1 VADDLERTEKPTPK
15 RRKEGRDK
23 GQVAVSTEVF
33 TVANLLGVT
42 LTLMLTGTSFIYMGI
57 STFRRLWA
65 PRNELDIEGAAELLR
80 IGFGAAATVLMPI
93 LLAAAGSSILIGLVQ
108 TRGNISTHKLK
119 PKASKLNPINNISR
133 IIKKQAVIELPK
145 SILKVLIVGGVIW
158 FVIARHF
165 EEYPGLSRLPL
176 IQIVGFQMRVVLEA
190 YLAGAV
196 AMMFIAA
203 IDYAYQYWQVAK
215 SLKMTRTEIKE
226 ERRQSEGDPHVK
238 AHLRS
243 MQFQRSRTRMIE
255 AVPKADVV
263 VTNPE
268 HISVALLYRRPEMGA
283 PKVVAK
289 GAGFLAHRIREIAQM
304 AGVPILENRPL
315 AQTLYRSVKVG
326 QTIPER
332 LYRAVAEVLSFV
344 YRLDRRRARAW

>member
-1 VADDLERTEKPTPK
+1 
-15 RRKEGRDK
+15 
-23 GQVAVSTEVF
+23 
-33 TVANLLGVT
+33 
-42 LTLMLTGTSFIYMGI
+42 M
-57 STFRRLWA
+57 
-65 PRNELDIEGAAELLR
+65 
-80 IGFGAAATVLMPI
+80 
-93 LLAAAGSSILIGLVQ
+93 
-108 TRGNISTHKLK
+108 
-119 PKASKLNPINNISR
+119 SR
-133 IIKKQAVIELPK
+133 V
-145 SILKVLIVGGVIW
+145 
-158 FVIARHF
+158 
-165 EEYPGLSRLPL
+165 
-176 IQIVGFQMRVVLEA
+176 
-190 YLAGAV
+190 
-196 AMMFIAA
+196 
-203 IDYAYQYWQVAK
+203 
-215 SLKMTRTEIKE
+215 EIKE

-243 MQFQRSRTRMIE
+243 MQFQRSRTRMIK

-268 HISVALLYRRPEMGA
+268 HISVALLYLRPEMGA

-326 QTIPER
+326 QMIPER